1 MMTMN
6 ENSKLGYR
14 EGIVSVVINLFLFVL
29 KYYAGVVSASVAL
42 VADAWHTLSDSLTS
56 VVVIL
61 GLWLSSRKPDQK
73 HPFGHGR
80 WEQVAAV
87 IIAILLAVVGWGFI
101 EDAVAKLVVHES
113 ARYGTWAYVATLVSI
128 GLKEAL
134 ARYAFHIARLTKNMA
149 VKADGWHHRSDAL
162 SSVIVLAGVFLNPYV
177 WWMDSAL
184 GILVSLMLFYAAY
197 GIIREAVNKILGEK
211 PSEEMIAEVKKIVGE
226 EMGKQAYPHH
236 FHVHN
241 YGDHTDFTFHV
252 KVPGEETVRQ
262 THELATRVEQRLCSE
277 MNVDATIHIEP
288 LERV

>member
-14 EGIVSVVINLFLFVL
+14 EGIVSVVLNLFLFVL

-61 GLWLSSRKPDQK
+61 GLRLSSRKPDQE

-113 ARYGTWAYVATLVSI
+113 ARYGTWAKFSTNGYNWVEKALVS
-128 GLKEAL
+128 
-134 ARYAFHIARLTKNMA
+134 
-149 VKADGWHHRSDAL
+149 
-162 SSVIVLAGVFLNPYV
+162 
-177 WWMDSAL
+177 
-184 GILVSLMLFYAAY
+184 
-197 GIIREAVNKILGEK
+197 
-211 PSEEMIAEVKKIVGE
+211 
-226 EMGKQAYPHH
+226 Q
-236 FHVHN
+236 
-241 YGDHTDFTFHV
+241 
-252 KVPGEETVRQ
+252 
-262 THELATRVEQRLCSE
+262 CC
-277 MNVDATIHIEP
+277 
-288 LERV
+288 